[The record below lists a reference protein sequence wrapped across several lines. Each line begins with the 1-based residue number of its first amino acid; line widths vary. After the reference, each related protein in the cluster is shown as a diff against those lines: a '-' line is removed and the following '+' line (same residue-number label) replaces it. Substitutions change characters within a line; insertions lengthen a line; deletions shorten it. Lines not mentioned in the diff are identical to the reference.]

1 MTEQNFSRHMVLLR
15 KRKNDFSKLLFHHPP
30 RETCWES
37 QTLIVGGWLMTG
49 SGMRKHVDYCI
60 DLYFTRKYKVCTLSD
75 LDQNKER

>member
-1 MTEQNFSRHMVLLR
+1 MTSVSYYSTTHLEKPVGSHKHSLLG
-15 KRKNDFSKLLFHHPP
+15 
-30 RETCWES
+30 
-37 QTLIVGGWLMTG
+37 VTG